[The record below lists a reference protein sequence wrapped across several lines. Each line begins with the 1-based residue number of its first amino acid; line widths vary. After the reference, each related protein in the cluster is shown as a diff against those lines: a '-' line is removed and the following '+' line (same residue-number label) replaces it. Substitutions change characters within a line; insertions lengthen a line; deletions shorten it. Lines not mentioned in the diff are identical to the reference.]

1 MISVAICDD
10 HAMVREA
17 LARAIDADPG
27 INVVGIGANSADME
41 HILGE
46 SRPDV
51 LLLDVRLGE
60 ESGIDIARKARQ
72 DRSDCRVIM
81 FSSFPSDEALV
92 AANHAGAS
100 AFLMKTGSAS
110 DLIDAIKKVA
120 EGANLLDTARVKEA
134 KGRLESNGYGTL
146 MELDETDREI
156 MRLISLGQSDKQICN
171 HVFLSLQT
179 VRNRV
184 SRLLT
189 RFGKDNRTQL
199 ALLYTQFDLQS
210 H

>member
-1 MISVAICDD
+1 
-10 HAMVREA
+10 MVREA
-17 LARAIDADPG
+17 LARAIDADPN
-27 INVVGIGANSADME
+27 INVVGLGANSRDME
-41 HILGE
+41 HILSE

-51 LLLDVRLGE
+51 LLLDVRLDN
-60 ESGIDIARKARQ
+60 ESGIEIARKARQ
-72 DRSDCRVIM
+72 ERADCRVIM

-100 AFLMKTGSAS
+100 AFLMKTGSS
-110 DLIDAIKKVA
+110 KELVDAIKKVA
-120 EGANLLDTARVKEA
+120 DGANLLDASRVREA
-134 KGRLESNGYGTL
+134 KARLESSGYGTL
-146 MELDETDREI
+146 MALDETDREI
-156 MRLISLGQSDKQICN
+156 MRLIALGQSDKQICS

-199 ALLYTQFDLQS
+199 ALLYTQFDLQP

>member
-1 MISVAICDD
+1 
-10 HAMVREA
+10 MVREA

-27 INVVGIGANSADME
+27 INVVGIGANGTDME
-41 HILGE
+41 HILSE

-51 LLLDVRLGE
+51 LLLDVRLE
-60 ESGIDIARKARQ
+60 DESGIDIARTARQ
-72 DRSDCRVIM
+72 ERADCRVIM

-100 AFLMKTGSAS
+100 AFLMKTGSATE
-110 DLIDAIKKVA
+110 LIDAIKKVA
-120 EGANLLDTARVKEA
+120 DGANLLDSTRVKEA
-134 KGRLESNGYGTL
+134 KSRLEASGYATL

-156 MRLISLGQSDKQICN
+156 MRLISLGQSDKQICS
-171 HVFLSLQT
+171 HVYLSLQT

-189 RFGKDNRTQL
+189 RFGKENRTQL
-199 ALLYTQFDLQS
+199 ALLYTQFDL
-210 H
+210 HA

>member
-27 INVVGIGANSADME
+27 INVVGIGANGTDME
-41 HILGE
+41 HILSE

-51 LLLDVRLGE
+51 LLLDVRLE
-60 ESGIDIARKARQ
+60 DESGIDIARTARQ
-72 DRSDCRVIM
+72 ERADCRVIM

-100 AFLMKTGSAS
+100 AFLMKTGSATE
-110 DLIDAIKKVA
+110 LIDAIKKVA
-120 EGANLLDTARVKEA
+120 DGANLLDSTRVKEA
-134 KGRLESNGYGTL
+134 KSRLEASGYATL

-156 MRLISLGQSDKQICN
+156 MRLISLGQSDKQICS
-171 HVFLSLQT
+171 HVYLSLQT

-189 RFGKDNRTQL
+189 RFGKENRTQL
-199 ALLYTQFDLQS
+199 ALLYTQFDL
-210 H
+210 HA